1 VLSETYLLWQALDRA
16 RLIIPREHPRVKRPG
31 PSAGPCLRVRLD
43 EQGHV
48 AAVED
53 VTEDEWPEWTVM
65 EGNQNSFPVAR
76 VHEPLCDVPR
86 SSDTWKKLGFD
97 SQGKRKK
104 SSDNQA
110 RLSTLTDTLRGSSQ
124 LSTKK
129 GEQLWLRLQSKAKE
143 LLLHANDDH
152 HEGAAL
158 REFTRRFQT
167 ASCNPDVLLSSTF
180 ALFAVGK
187 RGFSW

>member
-65 EGNQNSFPVAR
+65 
-76 VHEPLCDVPR
+76 
-86 SSDTWKKLGFD
+86 
-97 SQGKRKK
+97 
-104 SSDNQA
+104 
-110 RLSTLTDTLRGSSQ
+110 
-124 LSTKK
+124 
-129 GEQLWLRLQSKAKE
+129 
-143 LLLHANDDH
+143 
-152 HEGAAL
+152 
-158 REFTRRFQT
+158 
-167 ASCNPDVLLSSTF
+167 
-180 ALFAVGK
+180 
-187 RGFSW
+187 